1 MDSSE
6 ITLNTSSVLS
16 NAQGQSSIAGITA
29 TANSVQSSDATSATG
44 KKTEQAAKDFE
55 SVLLTK
61 VLEGMENTVNQFS
74 AEDEEEAGSEQIKGM
89 FTLFLAR
96 DMADKGGLG
105 LWKDLNAF
113 FKDMQ
118 KKNTASQSVDEK
130 L

>member
-1 MDSSE
+1 MDGSE
-6 ITLNTSSVLS
+6 ITLNTSAVLS
-16 NAQGQSSIAGITA
+16 NAQGQSSVAGLTA
-29 TANSVQSSDATSATG
+29 KADSVQSSDATSATD

-61 VLEGMENTVNQFS
+61 VLEGMENTVSQFS
-74 AEDEEEAGSEQIKGM
+74 TEDKEAGSEQVKGL

-118 KKNTASQSVDEK
+118 KTNTTSQSVDEK

>member
-1 MDSSE
+1 MNGSD
-6 ITLNTSSVLS
+6 ITLTASTVMSGSLDQVAGAVLS
-16 NAQGQSSIAGITA
+16 RKADN
-29 TANSVQSSDATSATG
+29 VQSSGVTSATD

-61 VLEGMENTVNQFS
+61 VLEGMENTVSQFS
-74 AEDEEEAGSEQIKGM
+74 AEDKEAGSEQVKGL

-105 LWKDLNAF
+105 LWKDLNVF

-118 KKNTASQSVDEK
+118 KTNTTSQSVDEK

>member
-6 ITLNTSSVLS
+6 ITLNTSAILS
-16 NAQGQSSIAGITA
+16 NAQAQSSVAGLTA
-29 TANSVQSSDATSATG
+29 KADSVLSSDATSTTD

-61 VLEGMENTVNQFS
+61 VLEGMESTVSQFS
-74 AEDEEEAGSEQIKGM
+74 TEEEAGSEQVKGL

-105 LWKDLNAF
+105 LWKDLNTF

-118 KKNTASQSVDEK
+118 KTNTTSQSVDEK

>member
-1 MDSSE
+1 MDGSD
-6 ITLNTSSVLS
+6 ITLTASTVTSGALDQAVGAGLS
-16 NAQGQSSIAGITA
+16 RKADN
-29 TANSVQSSDATSATG
+29 VQSSDATSATD

-74 AEDEEEAGSEQIKGM
+74 TEEEAGSEQVKGL

-118 KKNTASQSVDEK
+118 KTNTTSQSVDEK

>member
-1 MDSSE
+1 MNGSD
-6 ITLNTSSVLS
+6 ITLTASTVTSGALDQAAGAGLS
-16 NAQGQSSIAGITA
+16 KKADN
-29 TANSVQSSDATSATG
+29 VQSFDATSTTD
-44 KKTEQAAKDFE
+44 KRTMQAAKDFE

-61 VLEGMENTVNQFS
+61 VLEGMQNTVSQFS
-74 AEDEEEAGSEQIKGM
+74 TDEEAGSEQVKGM

-118 KKNTASQSVDEK
+118 KTNTTSQSVDEK

>member
-1 MDSSE
+1 MDGSE
-6 ITLNTSSVLS
+6 ITLNTSAVLS
-16 NAQGQSSIAGITA
+16 NAQGQSSVAGL
-29 TANSVQSSDATSATG
+29 TANAGSVQSSDATSSTG

-61 VLEGMENTVNQFS
+61 VLEGMENTVSQFS
-74 AEDEEEAGSEQIKGM
+74 ADDKEAGSEQVKGL

-118 KKNTASQSVDEK
+118 KTNTTSQSVDEK

>member
-1 MDSSE
+1 MDGSE
-6 ITLNTSSVLS
+6 ISLNTSAVLS
-16 NAQGQSSIAGITA
+16 NAQGQSSVAGLMA
-29 TANSVQSSDATSATG
+29 KADSVQSSGATSATD
-44 KKTEQAAKDFE
+44 KRTEQAAKDFE

-61 VLEGMENTVNQFS
+61 VLEGMENTVSQFS
-74 AEDEEEAGSEQIKGM
+74 SEDKEAGSEQVKGL

-105 LWKDLNAF
+105 LWKDLNVF

-118 KKNTASQSVDEK
+118 KTNTTSQSVDEK

>member
-1 MDSSE
+1 MDGSE
-6 ITLNTSSVLS
+6 ITLNTSAVLS
-16 NAQGQSSIAGITA
+16 NAQGQSSVAGL
-29 TANSVQSSDATSATG
+29 TANADSVQSSDATSATD

-61 VLEGMENTVNQFS
+61 VLEGMENTVSQFS
-74 AEDEEEAGSEQIKGM
+74 AGEEEAGSEQVKGL

-105 LWKDLNAF
+105 LWKDLNTF

-118 KKNTASQSVDEK
+118 KTNNTSQAVDEK

>member
-1 MDSSE
+1 MNGSD
-6 ITLNTSSVLS
+6 ITLAASTVTSGALDQAAGAGLS
-16 NAQGQSSIAGITA
+16 RKADN
-29 TANSVQSSDATSATG
+29 VQSSGVTSVAD
-44 KKTEQAAKDFE
+44 KRTEQAAKDFE

-74 AEDEEEAGSEQIKGM
+74 TEEEAGSEQVKGL

-113 FKDMQ
+113 FKDMH
-118 KKNTASQSVDEK
+118 KTNTASQSVDEK

>member
-1 MDSSE
+1 MDSSY
-6 ITLNTSSVLS
+6 ITLTASTVTSGTLDQ
-16 NAQGQSSIAGITA
+16 AAGA
-29 TANSVQSSDATSATG
+29 GLARKADKAQSSDATSATA

-55 SVLLTK
+55 SVMLTK
-61 VLEGMENTVNQFS
+61 VLEGMENTVSQFS
-74 AEDEEEAGSEQIKGM
+74 TEDKEAGSEQVKGL

-105 LWKDLNAF
+105 LWKDLNVF

-118 KKNTASQSVDEK
+118 KTNNTSQSVDEK

>member
-1 MDSSE
+1 MDSSD
-6 ITLNTSSVLS
+6 ITLTASTVTSGMLDQV
-16 NAQGQSSIAGITA
+16 ADAGLA
-29 TANSVQSSDATSATG
+29 KKAGNVQSSDATAATA
-44 KKTEQAAKDFE
+44 KKTEQASKDFE

-61 VLEGMENTVNQFS
+61 VLEGMENTVSQFS
-74 AEDEEEAGSEQIKGM
+74 SEEEAGSEQIKGL

-118 KKNTASQSVDEK
+118 KTNTTSQSVDEK

>member
-1 MDSSE
+1 MNSSD
-6 ITLNTSSVLS
+6 
-16 NAQGQSSIAGITA
+16 IALTA
-29 TANSVQSSDATSATG
+29 STVMSDALDQAAGTGLARKVDKAQSSDATFATA

-61 VLEGMENTVNQFS
+61 ILEGMENTVSQFS
-74 AEDEEEAGSEQIKGM
+74 AEDKEAGSEQVKGL

-105 LWKDLNAF
+105 LWKDLNTF

-118 KKNTASQSVDEK
+118 KTNNTSQAVDEK

>member
-1 MDSSE
+1 MDSSD
-6 ITLNTSSVLS
+6 ITLAASAITSGALDQ
-16 NAQGQSSIAGITA
+16 AAGTGLA
-29 TANSVQSSDATSATG
+29 KKADKAQSSDATFATA

-61 VLEGMENTVNQFS
+61 VLEGMENTVSQFS
-74 AEDEEEAGSEQIKGM
+74 AEDKEAGSEQVKGL

-105 LWKDLNAF
+105 LWKDLNVF

-118 KKNTASQSVDEK
+118 KTNNTSQSVDEK

>member
-1 MDSSE
+1 MDGSD
-6 ITLNTSSVLS
+6 ITLTASTVTSGTLDQAVGAGLS
-16 NAQGQSSIAGITA
+16 RKADN
-29 TANSVQSSDATSATG
+29 VQSSGATSATD

-74 AEDEEEAGSEQIKGM
+74 TEEEAGSEQVKGL

-118 KKNTASQSVDEK
+118 KTNTASQSVDEK

>member
-1 MDSSE
+1 MNGSDIALTAS
-6 ITLNTSSVLS
+6 TVTSGALDQAAGAGLS
-16 NAQGQSSIAGITA
+16 RKADNI
-29 TANSVQSSDATSATG
+29 QSSDVTSATD
-44 KKTEQAAKDFE
+44 KKTKQAAKDFE

-61 VLEGMENTVNQFS
+61 VLEGMENTVSQFS
-74 AEDEEEAGSEQIKGM
+74 AGEEEAGSEQVKGL

-118 KKNTASQSVDEK
+118 KTNTTSQSVDEK

>member
-1 MDSSE
+1 MDSSD
-6 ITLNTSSVLS
+6 ITLAASAITSGALDQ
-16 NAQGQSSIAGITA
+16 AAGTGLA
-29 TANSVQSSDATSATG
+29 KKADKAQSSDATFATA

-61 VLEGMENTVNQFS
+61 VLEGMENTVSQFS
-74 AEDEEEAGSEQIKGM
+74 AEDKEAGSEQVKGL

-118 KKNTASQSVDEK
+118 KTNTTSQSVDEK

>member
-1 MDSSE
+1 MNGSDIALTASMV
-6 ITLNTSSVLS
+6 TSGALDQAAGAGLS
-16 NAQGQSSIAGITA
+16 RKADN
-29 TANSVQSSDATSATG
+29 VQSFDATSATD
-44 KKTEQAAKDFE
+44 KKTKQAAKDFE

-74 AEDEEEAGSEQIKGM
+74 TEEEAGSEQVKGL

-105 LWKDLNAF
+105 LWKDLNTF

-118 KKNTASQSVDEK
+118 KPNTTSQSVDEK

>member
-1 MDSSE
+1 MDSSD
-6 ITLNTSSVLS
+6 ITLAASAITSGALDQ
-16 NAQGQSSIAGITA
+16 AAGTGLA
-29 TANSVQSSDATSATG
+29 KKADKAQSSDATFATA

-61 VLEGMENTVNQFS
+61 VLEGMENTVSQFS
-74 AEDEEEAGSEQIKGM
+74 AEDKEAGSEQVKGL

-105 LWKDLNAF
+105 LWKDLNTF

-118 KKNTASQSVDEK
+118 KTNNTSQAVDEK

>member
-1 MDSSE
+1 MDGSD
-6 ITLNTSSVLS
+6 ITLTASTVTSGALDQAAGAGLS
-16 NAQGQSSIAGITA
+16 KKADN
-29 TANSVQSSDATSATG
+29 VQSFDATSTTD
-44 KKTEQAAKDFE
+44 KRTMQAAKDFE

-61 VLEGMENTVNQFS
+61 VLEGMQNTVSQFS
-74 AEDEEEAGSEQIKGM
+74 TDEEAGSEQVKGM

-118 KKNTASQSVDEK
+118 KTNTTSQSVDEK

>member
-1 MDSSE
+1 MNRSDIALTASA
-6 ITLNTSSVLS
+6 ITSGALDQ
-16 NAQGQSSIAGITA
+16 AAGTGLA
-29 TANSVQSSDATSATG
+29 RKVDKAQSSDATFAIA

-61 VLEGMENTVNQFS
+61 VLEGMENTVSQLS
-74 AEDEEEAGSEQIKGM
+74 ADDKEAGSEQVKGV

-105 LWKDLNAF
+105 LWKDLNTF

-118 KKNTASQSVDEK
+118 KTNNTSQAVDEK

>member
-1 MDSSE
+1 MNGSD
-6 ITLNTSSVLS
+6 ITLTASTVTSGTLDQAAGAGLS
-16 NAQGQSSIAGITA
+16 RKADN
-29 TANSVQSSDATSATG
+29 VQSFDATSDTD
-44 KKTEQAAKDFE
+44 KKTEKAAKDFE

-74 AEDEEEAGSEQIKGM
+74 AEDKEAGSEQVKGL

-118 KKNTASQSVDEK
+118 KTNTTSQSVDEK

>member
-74 AEDEEEAGSEQIKGM
+74 TEEEAGSEQIKGM

>member
-1 MDSSE
+1 MDGSE
-6 ITLNTSSVLS
+6 ITLNASALLS
-16 NAQGQSSIAGITA
+16 NAQEPSSVAGLTA
-29 TANSVQSSDATSATG
+29 KADSVQASDATSATD
-44 KKTEQAAKDFE
+44 KKTEKAAKDFE

-61 VLEGMENTVNQFS
+61 VLEGMENTVSQFS
-74 AEDEEEAGSEQIKGM
+74 TEEEAGSEQIKGL

-118 KKNTASQSVDEK
+118 KTNTTSQSVDEK

>member
-1 MDSSE
+1 MDGSE
-6 ITLNTSSVLS
+6 ITLNTSVVLS
-16 NAQGQSSIAGITA
+16 NAQGQSAIAGFTA
-29 TANSVQSSDATSATG
+29 KADSVPSSDATSATD

-61 VLEGMENTVNQFS
+61 VLEGMENTVSQFS
-74 AEDEEEAGSEQIKGM
+74 AGEEEAGSEQVKGL

-96 DMADKGGLG
+96 DIADKGGLG

-118 KKNTASQSVDEK
+118 KTNTASQSVDEK